1 MFRGDYLMMTP
12 YLARGSRTLCALS
25 AGLAIIVLTAGL
37 ADAKTFGFAT
47 MQPGTLNHT
56 SGSAVAKVMKEKAGL
71 NVVVQPTAGESVLI
85 PFVSRGEAEFG
96 IANILEVQAAKA
108 SAPNLRLI
116 GSLHPLRGAF
126 WVRKNSNMR
135 TMADLKGK
143 RVGMG
148 YSAMRTI
155 DPMVK
160 AILATG
166 GLTEKDV
173 KPVLIPNVI
182 RGADDFTSGAAD
194 MFFFAFGAPKV
205 REVDAT
211 VGGIRAL
218 EIPESGM
225 AAAKKILPEGYL
237 TPAAPNPF
245 FVGVEKPMGVYSWDN
260 MIFASSKVSDEVVY
274 KVIEALENNKAE
286 LVAIQPAL
294 REFSAEALYKNYAI
308 PYHPGA
314 LKYFKDKNITARSLN
329 GPP

>member
-1 MFRGDYLMMTP
+1 MQTTKLTF
-12 YLARGSRTLCALS
+12 AL
-25 AGLAIIVLTAGL
+25 LTAGAL
-37 ADAKTFGFAT
+37 IAFGGPSATAQTFGFAT

-56 SGSAVAKVMKEKAGL
+56 SGSAVAKVLKEKANL
-71 NVVVQPTAGESVLI
+71 NVVIQPTAGESVLI
-85 PFVSRGEAEFG
+85 PIVSRGEAEFG
-96 IANILEVQAAKA
+96 IANVFEVEAAKA
-108 SAPNLRLI
+108 SSPNLRLI

-126 WVRKNSNMR
+126 WVRKDTNMR

-173 KPVLIPNVI
+173 TPVLIPNVI
-182 RGADDFTSGAAD
+182 RGADDFASGAAD

-211 VGGIRAL
+211 VGGMRAL
-218 EIPESGM
+218 EIPDGGI
-225 AAAKKILPEGYL
+225 AAAQKILPEGYL

-245 FVGVEKPMGVYSWDN
+245 FVGVEKPMPVYTWDN
-260 MIFASSKVSDEVVY
+260 LIFTNASVKDDVVY
-274 KVIEALENNKAE
+274 KMIETLEANKGE
-286 LVAIQPAL
+286 LVSIQPAL
-294 REFSAEALYKNYAI
+294 REFSAAALYKKYDI

-314 LKYFKDKNITARSLN
+314 LKYFKDKGIEAKGLQ
-329 GPP
+329 

>member
-1 MFRGDYLMMTP
+1 MMTP
-12 YLARGSRTLCALS
+12 HLAGGSGTLCALS
-25 AGLAIIVLTAGL
+25 AGLAIIVLSAGL
-37 ADAKTFGFAT
+37 ADAQTFGFAT

-56 SGSAVAKVMKEKAGL
+56 SGSAVAKVLKEKAGL
-71 NVVVQPTAGESVLI
+71 NVLVQPTAGESVLI
-85 PFVSRGEAEFG
+85 PLVSRGEAEFG

-108 SAPNLRLI
+108 SARNLRLI

-126 WVRKNSNMR
+126 WVRKDSNMR

-173 KPVLIPNVI
+173 TPVLIPNVI

-237 TPAAPNPF
+237 TPAAQNPF

-329 GPP
+329 

>member
-1 MFRGDYLMMTP
+1 MPLIAKAGIHRFCIGTAAGVAALM
-12 YLARGSRTLCALS
+12 LG
-25 AGLAIIVLTAGL
+25 AGMAAAQTY
-37 ADAKTFGFAT
+37 GFAT

-56 SGSAVAKVMKEKAGL
+56 SASAVAKVLKDKAGL

-85 PFVSRGEAEFG
+85 PLVGRGEAEFG
-96 IANILEVQAAKA
+96 IANILEVEAAKA
-108 SAPNLRLI
+108 GNPNLRLI

-126 WVRKNSNMR
+126 WVRKDTPMKAI
-135 TMADLKGK
+135 ADLKGK
-143 RVGMG
+143 KVGMG

-155 DPMVK
+155 DPMIK

-173 KPVLIPNVI
+173 TPVMIPNVI
-182 RGADDFTSGAAD
+182 RGADDFSSGAAD

-237 TPAAPNPF
+237 SQAVPNPF

-260 MIFASSKVSDEVVY
+260 MIFTNASVSEDTVY
-274 KVIEALENNKAE
+274 KLIDTLEKNKPD
-286 LVAIQPAL
+286 LLSIQPAL
-294 REFSAEALYKNYAI
+294 RDFTAAGLYTDYKI

-314 LKYFKDKNITARSLN
+314 LKYFKEHNIQAKAVQ
-329 GPP
+329 

>member
-1 MFRGDYLMMTP
+1 MSIITTRALRPMLRI
-12 YLARGSRTLCALS
+12 LAALAALALS
-25 AGLAIIVLTAGL
+25 AGIASAQTYGMAS
-37 ADAKTFGFAT
+37 

-56 SGSAVAKVMKEKAGL
+56 SATAVAKVLKEKAGM

-85 PFVSRGEAEFG
+85 PLVARGEAEFG
-96 IANILEVQAAKA
+96 IANILEVEAAKA
-108 SAPNLRLI
+108 GNPDLRLI
-116 GSLHPLRGAF
+116 GSLHALRGAF
-126 WVRKNSNMR
+126 WVRKDSNMK

-143 RVGMG
+143 KVGMG

-155 DPMVK
+155 DPMIK
-160 AILATG
+160 AILAAG

-173 KPVLIPNVI
+173 VPVLIPNVI

-237 TPAAPNPF
+237 SPAVPNPF
-245 FVGVEKPMGVYSWDN
+245 FVGVEKPMGVYTWDN
-260 MIFASSKVSDEVVY
+260 MIFTNAKVSDDAVY
-274 KVIEALENNKAE
+274 KLIDTLEQNKAD
-286 LVAIQPAL
+286 LISIQPAL
-294 REFSAEALYKNYAI
+294 REFSAAALYKDYGI
-308 PYHPGA
+308 TYHPGA
-314 LKYFKDKNITARSLN
+314 LKYFKEHNIEAKAVK
-329 GPP
+329 

>member
-1 MFRGDYLMMTP
+1 MFQI
-12 YLARGSRTLCALS
+12 RTKAFRPIAS
-25 AGLAIIVLTAGL
+25 AAGGFVLLLLGAGV
-37 ADAKTFGFAT
+37 AAAQTYGFAT
-47 MQPGTLNHT
+47 MQPGTLSHT
-56 SGSAVAKVMKEKAGL
+56 SATAVSKVLKEKGGM

-85 PFVSRGEAEFG
+85 PLVTRGEAEFG
-96 IANILEVQAAKA
+96 IANIFEIENAKA
-108 SAPNLRLI
+108 TNANLRLI
-116 GSLHPLRGAF
+116 GSLHALRGAF
-126 WVRKNSNMR
+126 WVRKDTNMK

-166 GLTEKDV
+166 GLSEKDV
-173 KPVLIPNVI
+173 TPVLIPNVI

-225 AAAKKILPEGYL
+225 AAAKKLLPQGYL
-237 TPAAPNPF
+237 TPAAPNGF
-245 FVGVEKPMGVYSWDN
+245 FIGVDHPMNVYTWDN
-260 MIFASSKVSDEVVY
+260 MIFTNAKVSDDVIY
-274 KVIEALENNKAE
+274 KAIDTMEKNKGD

-294 REFSAEALYKNYAI
+294 REFSAAGLYKQYDI

-314 LKYFKDKNITARSLN
+314 LKYFKDHNIQAKALN
-329 GPP
+329 